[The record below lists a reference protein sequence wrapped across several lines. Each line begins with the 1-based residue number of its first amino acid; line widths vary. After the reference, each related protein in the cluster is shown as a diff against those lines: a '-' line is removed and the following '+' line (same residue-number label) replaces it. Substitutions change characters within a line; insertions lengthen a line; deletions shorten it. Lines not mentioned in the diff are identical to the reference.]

1 MRFHLKDYILVL
13 KILKRNKTRSFLTSV
28 GIIIGIA
35 SVILIM
41 SVGAGAQSLIIDQV
55 EGMGSNLLGIMPG
68 AAEEDGPPASAMGIS
83 ITTLKYNDAQAIEK
97 LEEIE
102 YACSYITGSG
112 LASYMGRTKDAN
124 FVGLTANYLK
134 VEDTSLDLGRFIT
147 KEEETQVKRVV
158 VLGSQVRED
167 LFGNSDPI
175 NQKIKI
181 NKEIFKVI
189 GVIKER
195 GSSAF
200 QNQDNQI
207 FIPLYTAQKLMLGV
221 NHLGYLRAK
230 IADGVDLEL
239 AKSQVRQTIR
249 EQHNIDFVEE
259 DDFSVRSTEDAM
271 SMLGAMT
278 DALRYFLTAIVAI
291 SLLVGGIGIMNIMLV
306 SVNESTREI
315 GLRKAVGATKKDIS
329 FHFLVQTIL
338 ITLFGGII
346 GIIFGIS
353 ISFLISVIA
362 QYLGY
367 NWSFIIS
374 FSSIILSFIF
384 IILVGIMSGWYPAKK
399 AADLNPIEALRYE

>member
-1 MRFHLKDYILVL
+1 
-13 KILKRNKTRSFLTSV
+13 
-28 GIIIGIA
+28 
-35 SVILIM
+35 
-41 SVGAGAQSLIIDQV
+41 
-55 EGMGSNLLGIMPG
+55 
-68 AAEEDGPPASAMGIS
+68 
-83 ITTLKYNDAQAIEK
+83 
-97 LEEIE
+97 
-102 YACSYITGSG
+102 
-112 LASYMGRTKDAN
+112 MGRTKDAN